1 MKPPVFHHRLRVGA
15 GVALSMALLWSAGE
29 ARAADGPP
37 QPAGARYETA
47 PAAGP
52 ARAERLEA
60 LERELAAA
68 SGDDAGA
75 AALLGRI
82 RLELGRPLEAEDP
95 LRRALKRSG
104 RGPFEDDLAFA
115 LIEAIEASGRTAEAE
130 KEWKQ
135 WEKRWGDGPL
145 AVEASLRRAWN
156 DLRRGEIDEA
166 RGRLQHMTK
175 TWPWCAADPRVALTR
190 AAAAA
195 LADDPKGALALLGP
209 EPSGPA
215 ARYLYAICLR
225 ATGDRLRAAAAF
237 QQVADRFPD
246 SPLRD
251 PALLAKAD
259 VFLEAG
265 DHRSAAEAF
274 TRVAGRVNTPA
285 IRAEAEL
292 RAAGARFLTGEP
304 DSALAQLR
312 TLIAAHD
319 GADIAARAQFL
330 VGEVL
335 VSIGRT
341 EEAIVEYNRV
351 LTRYFQHSVAASA
364 QYRVARC
371 LDALGRHGDATGSY
385 QAVVRGYPLEPE
397 APAAAYLAGVG
408 LLAQDRPAAAAP
420 YFQLVLDRYAA
431 RRDDAGTVVFAK
443 PEHGELVDAA
453 LCLLFH
459 AYHRIGNL
467 GQVSGTAHALLEKLP
482 PSRSLW
488 RAHAL
493 LFDADA
499 LASQGRMDE
508 ARGVTETLSREWP
521 DHPVGARA
529 ARLLAWI
536 HSHEGRDSLAIAIE
550 ERLLARTGPEG
561 DTETVRAA
569 LLDIAHERFNQKRY
583 LDAAAAYEDFLRRF
597 PGDPRRLAARYQ
609 AGLCY
614 LRLDRAGDALDRWE
628 ALVADSAAAPM
639 AERAWARIGDLYF
652 QAERYEDARRAY
664 HGLLEH
670 FAATPAAAL
679 ASLRLAQCDYNS
691 GRDAEALERFSAL
704 AEAQGDT
711 PIGREA
717 TRGIERTLY
726 RLSQREDGEELLASL
741 VDRYPGSPFAA
752 DAQFQLA
759 RRHYDAKRWSLAAD
773 AFRRVVSQFPGYS
786 AADQAQYLMADA
798 YAQSGVNDEARR
810 GFEQFVAYFPGS
822 PLRPMVQFRLGLVR
836 FEARE
841 FLEAAVAF
849 EGIASDSLPD
859 DVGSAAIYNLAL
871 CHRELGDAA
880 AARAALERHR
890 ERYPDGERAADVAY
904 QLGDLDEAA
913 GRPAEAV
920 ESYERALALRPDA
933 SLRIELSFRIGRCQ
947 EALGETDLA
956 LASYRRA
963 VSGSDRDHPYRLSA
977 LVRTAAM
984 YEARRDFAKAL
995 EAYRDIV
1002 RNAQDQEL
1010 VAAATDR
1017 VSQLESASRKK
1028 AR

>member
-1 MKPPVFHHRLRVGA
+1 
-15 GVALSMALLWSAGE
+15 MALLWSAGE

-37 QPAGARYETA
+37 QPAGARFETA

-52 ARAERLEA
+52 ARAERLA
-60 LERELAAA
+60 DLEREIAAA
-68 SGDDAGA
+68 TGDDAGA

-82 RLELGRPLEAEDP
+82 RLELSRPLEAEDA
-95 LRRALKRSG
+95 LRRALKRAD
-104 RGPFEDDLAFA
+104 RGPFEDDAAFA
-115 LIEAIEASGRTAEAE
+115 LIEAIAASGRTDEAE

-145 AVEASLRRAWN
+145 AAEATLRRAWN
-156 DLRRGEIDEA
+156 DLRRDDLDAA
-166 RGRLQHMTK
+166 RGRLDRMVK

-195 LADDPKGALALLGP
+195 LAGDPRGALTLLGP
-209 EPSGPA
+209 EPAGA
-215 ARYLYAICLR
+215 AGRFMQAACLR
-225 ATGDRLRAAAAF
+225 ATGDRLRAAAGF
-237 QQVADRFPD
+237 QGVADRYPD

-274 TRVAGRVNTPA
+274 ARVARRVHAPA

-292 RAAGARFLTGEP
+292 RAAGARFLAGES

-312 TLIAAHD
+312 ELIAVHD

-330 VGEVL
+330 MGEVL
-335 VSIGRT
+335 VSVGRT

-371 LDALGRHGDATGSY
+371 LDELGRHADATGSY

-408 LLAQDRPAAAAP
+408 LLAQDRPSAAAP
-420 YFQLVLDRYAA
+420 YFQIVLDRYAA
-431 RRDDAGTVVFAK
+431 RRDAKGAVVFAK

-453 LCLLFH
+453 LCMLFH
-459 AYHRIGNL
+459 AYHRTGNL
-467 GQVSGTAHALLEKLP
+467 GHMSGAAHALLEKLP

-508 ARGVTETLSREWP
+508 ARAATETLSREWP
-521 DHPVGARA
+521 DHAVGARA
-529 ARLLAWI
+529 SRLLAWI
-536 HSHEGRDSLAIAIE
+536 HSRQGRDSTAIAIE

-561 DTETVRAA
+561 DTETLRAA

-628 ALVADSAAAPM
+628 GMVADSASAPM

-670 FAATPAAAL
+670 FAATPAASL
-679 ASLRLAQCDYNS
+679 AGLRLAQCDYNS
-691 GRDAEALERFSAL
+691 GRDAEALERFSVL
-704 AEAQGDT
+704 AESQQGT

-717 TRGIERTLY
+717 ARGVERALY
-726 RLSQREDGEELLASL
+726 RLSQREDGEAVLASL
-741 VDRYPGSPFAA
+741 VEKYPGSPFAA

-798 YAQSGVNDEARR
+798 YAQDGVNEEARR
-810 GFEQFVAYFPGS
+810 GFEQFVAYFPNS
-822 PLRPMVQFRLGLVR
+822 ELRPMVQFRLGLVR
-836 FEARE
+836 FQARE

-849 EGIASDSLPD
+849 ENISSDSLPD
-859 DVGSAAIYNLAL
+859 DVGGAALFNLAL
-871 CHRELGDAA
+871 CHRDLGDAA

-890 ERYPDGERAADVAY
+890 VRYPDGERAAEVAY
-904 QLGDLDEAA
+904 HLGDLDEAA
-913 GRPAEAV
+913 DATAKAV
-920 ESYERALALRPDA
+920 EAYEQALALGPDA
-933 SLRIELSFRIGRCQ
+933 SLRIELSFRIGRCH
-947 EALGETDLA
+947 EALGDTELA
-956 LASYRRA
+956 LKSYRQA

-977 LVRTAAM
+977 LVRTAAL